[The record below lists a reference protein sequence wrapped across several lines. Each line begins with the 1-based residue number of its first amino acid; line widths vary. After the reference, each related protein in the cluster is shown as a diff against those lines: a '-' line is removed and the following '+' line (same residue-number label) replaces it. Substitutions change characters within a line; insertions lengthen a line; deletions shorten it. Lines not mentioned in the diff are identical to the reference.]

1 MDLEGK
7 TAVVTGG
14 TKGIGRAI
22 AESLARAG
30 VNVSISSRHQIEID
44 RAVAELNA
52 VGNGRVAG
60 FECDVR
66 DETQVRLYFA
76 HGRTLWRR

>member
-1 MDLEGK
+1 MRVL
-7 TAVVTGG
+7 TFQ
-14 TKGIGRAI
+14 
-22 AESLARAG
+22 
-30 VNVSISSRHQIEID
+30 ISSRHQMEID

-76 HGRTLWRR
+76 HTVERFGGVDILVNNAGIGMFRPSSR